1 MNDLVVK
8 IGSPFIKL
16 ILEIYRRYSDAAK
29 AEDSYLIK
37 NEIDTWRKI
46 VPPPEGS
53 KTFIKSICLAPF
65 TINLSAQLRLSE
77 LDSESVVIFGT
88 ILNALGVVITNIED
102 APIVLD
108 GISLNDCNDTMQGI
122 NSKLMAHYKSSV
134 VSQLYKIFGSLN
146 ILGNPVSLFRNI
158 STGFQDLKEK
168 PADGFVEGPLEFG
181 KGLAEGTSSLIIHSV
196 GGALNS
202 V

>member
-1 MNDLVVK
+1 
-8 IGSPFIKL
+8 
-16 ILEIYRRYSDAAK
+16 
-29 AEDSYLIK
+29 
-37 NEIDTWRKI
+37 
-46 VPPPEGS
+46 
-53 KTFIKSICLAPF
+53 
-65 TINLSAQLRLSE
+65 
-77 LDSESVVIFGT
+77 
-88 ILNALGVVITNIED
+88 
-102 APIVLD
+102 
-108 GISLNDCNDTMQGI
+108 
-122 NSKLMAHYKSSV
+122 MAHYKSSV